1 MLADLP
7 FRVQVD
13 ILAYLD
19 SRSVYKACFVSH
31 RLNEAASR
39 VMYTEPVL
47 QGKCCEE
54 KTRSLNAALARRPHL
69 AAYVKALILVAESPK
84 SMSFPHMPNLHRLAF
99 VGCYKCQARWEEG
112 NIFRIL
118 RQLYDPSIKKTV
130 SISGMGESP
139 DGTLGLCFSETET
152 GSPKEQQDLWS
163 YVQSGI
169 ITHLDI
175 MASSPALPNNISSY
189 IHLKKLDIQSIS
201 HMEPILLALTGLSI
215 LEDLKLECTSWS
227 YTLPREEWTALN
239 LPRLK
244 SIRLL
249 TGQYFIGEVAF
260 GILCDLFNCVA
271 SQSFLLE
278 DIDLGSTLPRLNPP
292 FAGGPLAQGIAKRNH
307 RTLRLLKIPAA
318 SLPSD
323 ILSELLANC
332 RLLREFQ
339 LSVSRSDLYTL
350 SLCLRYAEALREL
363 HLSFDL
369 PDEVSNPYEAMDE
382 LFASPNS
389 LRQLTLFVPAKYG
402 WGEDV
407 VWERYWEYDRK
418 KQSAILYLKGPLKL
432 MFKPVPMPKM
442 HGPS

>member
-139 DGTLGLCFSETET
+139 D
-152 GSPKEQQDLWS
+152 DLWS

-215 LEDLKLECTSWS
+215 LEDLKLE
-227 YTLPREEWTALN
+227 
-239 LPRLK
+239 
-244 SIRLL
+244 
-249 TGQYFIGEVAF
+249 
-260 GILCDLFNCVA
+260 
-271 SQSFLLE
+271 
-278 DIDLGSTLPRLNPP
+278 
-292 FAGGPLAQGIAKRNH
+292 
-307 RTLRLLKIPAA
+307 
-318 SLPSD
+318 
-323 ILSELLANC
+323 
-332 RLLREFQ
+332 
-339 LSVSRSDLYTL
+339 
-350 SLCLRYAEALREL
+350 
-363 HLSFDL
+363 
-369 PDEVSNPYEAMDE
+369 
-382 LFASPNS
+382 
-389 LRQLTLFVPAKYG
+389 
-402 WGEDV
+402 
-407 VWERYWEYDRK
+407 
-418 KQSAILYLKGPLKL
+418 
-432 MFKPVPMPKM
+432 
-442 HGPS
+442 